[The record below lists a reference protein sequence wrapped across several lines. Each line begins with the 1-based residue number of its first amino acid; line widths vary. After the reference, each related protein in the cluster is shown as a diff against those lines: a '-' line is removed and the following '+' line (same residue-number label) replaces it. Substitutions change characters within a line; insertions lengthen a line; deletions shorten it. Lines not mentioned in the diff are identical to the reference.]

1 MHCWDR
7 EAGVNP
13 KSTIRSLFSFE
24 QTFYYGSNPIVRR
37 VPSHTRPDRQA
48 RHGGTSKH
56 PARKDRRWYGS
67 MTVFGAQKY
76 TKRYVEV
83 IALHRIDGF
92 VVPIC
97 ILWDDG
103 RRFELRL
110 ISDGKRTKCEKTR
123 GWAIRYL
130 VMIGKHQR
138 ELFRDDH
145 GWFVECVD
153 ETPVAAGW
161 DPRYS
166 DIPC

>member
-1 MHCWDR
+1 
-7 EAGVNP
+7 
-13 KSTIRSLFSFE
+13 
-24 QTFYYGSNPIVRR
+24 
-37 VPSHTRPDRQA
+37 
-48 RHGGTSKH
+48 
-56 PARKDRRWYGS
+56 